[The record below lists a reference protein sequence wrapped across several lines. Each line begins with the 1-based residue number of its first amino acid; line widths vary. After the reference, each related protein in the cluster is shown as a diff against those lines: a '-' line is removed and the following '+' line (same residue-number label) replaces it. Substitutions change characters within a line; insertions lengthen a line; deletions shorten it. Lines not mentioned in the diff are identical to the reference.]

1 MTHDSRLT
9 VIHHAERAPPVTT
22 KTAANRYARALFD
35 VGVKEHADL
44 QVIEQQ
50 LAAFV
55 DLIRQHDTLERVLFN
70 PAVPAPRK
78 RAAVAALVKGA
89 GFLSMVEKL
98 LVLLG
103 GRDRLVLLP
112 DLLATY
118 RDRLLDHQNI
128 VRADVATAA
137 PLAPDRANA
146 IERSLARVTGRT
158 VRLSTRVEP
167 ALIGGIVAR
176 VGGTVYDASVS
187 MQLQKMRQRL
197 IEGT

>member
-1 MTHDSRLT
+1 
-9 VIHHAERAPPVTT
+9 VTA

-44 QVIEQQ
+44 QAIEQQ

-55 DLIRQHDTLERVLFN
+55 DLIRQHATLEKVLFN

-112 DLLATY
+112 DLLAAY

-137 PLAPDRANA
+137 PLAPDRSNA

-187 MQLQKMRQRL
+187 MQLQKMRQKL
-197 IEGT
+197 VENI